1 MVCARSVALDAA
13 LRAAQSVLQVDVGGR
28 EGQRLLEENGC
39 LTKRARPHG
48 RLGLFGQRPCAMAAR
63 IVGQRVLRVDL
74 QHLIVRLATPG
85 RIRARGPRVG
95 LLGQAEVAVQVRD
108 LEHVEGIQTRRCTG
122 LTQGV
127 ERAGV
132 VEARR
137 THAG

>member
-1 MVCARSVALDAA
+1 M
-13 LRAAQSVLQVDVGGR
+13 RAAQSVLQVDVGGR
-28 EGQRLLEENGC
+28 EGQRLLEQNRR
-39 LTKRARPHG
+39 LTKRARSHR

-63 IVGQRVLRVDL
+63 IVGERVLRVDL
-74 QHLIVRLATPG
+74 QHLIVGLATPG
-85 RIRARGPRVG
+85 RIRSRGPRVG
-95 LLGQAEVAVQVRD
+95 LLGQSEVAVQVRD
-108 LEHVEGIQTRRCTG
+108 LQHVEGIQTRRRAG